1 MRLFLTF
8 VFLIAIGCN
17 AQRSNSG
24 PDEFA
29 EFFNRFQT
37 DSTFQ
42 GSRVANPLKYR
53 YLDTAATEE
62 RKDTVITEMPIVTEE
77 IDTAEWKYRRLSV
90 RENVRESFNGHSDPT
105 AVSADA
111 DTVVFH
117 LAGTD
122 NGVNL
127 RYEFARRDG
136 EWHLVGIL
144 DESL

>member
-1 MRLFLTF
+1 
-8 VFLIAIGCN
+8 
-17 AQRSNSG
+17 
-24 PDEFA
+24 
-29 EFFNRFQT
+29 
-37 DSTFQ
+37 
-42 GSRVANPLKYR
+42 
-53 YLDTAATEE
+53 
-62 RKDTVITEMPIVTEE
+62 
-77 IDTAEWKYRRLSV
+77 
-90 RENVRESFNGHSDPT
+90 
-105 AVSADA
+105 VSADA